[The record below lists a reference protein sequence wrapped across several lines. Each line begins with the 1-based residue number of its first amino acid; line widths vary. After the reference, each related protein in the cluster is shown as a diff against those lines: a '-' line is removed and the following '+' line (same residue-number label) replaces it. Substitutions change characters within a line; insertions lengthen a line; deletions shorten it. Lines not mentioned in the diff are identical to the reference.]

1 MGACHRLPVQSHAL
15 RCVTPDHPLP
25 ATTTTMLQTAA
36 RLQGSRFCDHP
47 TLTSLHFLLFSIGHT
62 ALNSEQWFLR
72 VADGSWTHWCTCLL
86 MSASLCSSLPQHPV
100 GSNLHNSFLCGSTC
114 MRTTAATSMTAC
126 GSDKEVVC
134 NSAFHEQTLKLSR
147 FPELEASVPD

>member
-1 MGACHRLPVQSHAL
+1 MGACHGLPVPSHAL

-25 ATTTTMLQTAA
+25 ATTTTMLRKAA
-36 RLQGSRFCDHP
+36 RLQGSTFCDHP
-47 TLTSLHFLLFSIGHT
+47 TLTPHCKSCFFQLFILPSTLSSG
-62 ALNSEQWFLR
+62 FY

-86 MSASLCSSLPQHPV
+86 MSASLSSGLPQQPV
-100 GSNLHNSFLCGSTC
+100 GSILHNSFLCGSTC
-114 MRTTAATSMTAC
+114 IRTTAAMTVC

-147 FPELEASVPD
+147 FPEPEASVPN